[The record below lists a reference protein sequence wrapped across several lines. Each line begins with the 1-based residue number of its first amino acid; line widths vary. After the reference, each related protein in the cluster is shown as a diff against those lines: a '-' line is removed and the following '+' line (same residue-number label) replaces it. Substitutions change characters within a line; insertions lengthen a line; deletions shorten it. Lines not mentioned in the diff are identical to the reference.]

1 MRQENRMSICK
12 DCVEIYAHEDD
23 ASDPISVYLQT
34 DDDGEMKVYKL
45 STESAEL
52 MRRRINH
59 SFEVPFHQLKE
70 LEKQVCNW
78 ELYLLNTGGAK

>member
-1 MRQENRMSICK
+1 VSQENRMSICK
-12 DCVEIYAHEDD
+12 ACVEIYAHEDD
-23 ASDPISVYLQT
+23 ASEPISVYLQT

-45 STESAEL
+45 SSESAEL
-52 MRRRINH
+52 MTRRVSH

-78 ELYLLNTGGAK
+78 DLYNLNTGGAK

>member
-23 ASDPISVYLQT
+23 ASAPVSVYLQT
-34 DDDGEMKVYKL
+34 DDEGEMRAYKL
-45 STESAEL
+45 SSESAEL
-52 MRRRINH
+52 MTRRISH
-59 SFEVPFHQLKE
+59 SFEVSFHQLKE

-78 ELYLLNTGGAK
+78 DLYNLNTGGTK